1 MCVHLRYY
9 RMYAFCYV
17 LGCLF
22 LAKFL
27 EKINR
32 IKVLGFGLFLYGMA
46 TIDFGLVKAV
56 ENK

>member
-1 MCVHLRYY
+1 
-9 RMYAFCYV
+9 MYAFCYV